1 MTNAASVPM
10 VASDRDLPP
19 EQVVFGIAHMKE
31 LREKVNQFAQ
41 TEAPV
46 LIRGEVGTGKKTI
59 AELIHYKSS
68 RGAGPFVK
76 VTCSTLT
83 GTDSGREL
91 FGPEGGDS
99 RPEIML
105 RAARGTLFL
114 DEIGDLSK
122 GFQAKLQQWFP
133 AGQDNSTKRRA
144 GSALDV
150 RLICATRHNL
160 EQAVERGAFRSDLY
174 LRIRP
179 CSIEMPPLRERKADI
194 PMLVDYF
201 LERYKRKFNRAVKPL
216 SASTLRKLEDRSWPG
231 NIGEL
236 ENLIKRYVVLGSERA
251 MSDSLAEAVALALSE
266 VESASG
272 SLSLKRITRQAS
284 RELERQII
292 LLVLAENRGNRRQ
305 TAKVLNISYR
315 ALLYKLKE
323 AMAAGV
329 AVPGNSSRQIAPVQT
344 RDLSS

>member
-10 VASDRDLPP
+10 GASDRDLPP

-46 LIRGEVGTGKKTI
+46 LIRGEIGTGKKTI
-59 AELIHYKSS
+59 AQLIHYKSS

-76 VTCSTLT
+76 VTCSTVS
-83 GTDSGREL
+83 GTDSGTEL
-91 FGPEGGDS
+91 FGPEGADS

-105 RAARGTLFL
+105 RAAHGTLFL

-122 GFQAKLQQWFP
+122 AFQAKLRQWFS
-133 AGQDNSTKRRA
+133 AGQDNSMKRRA
-144 GSALDV
+144 GASDV

-179 CSIEMPPLRERKADI
+179 CCIEMPPLRERKADI

-201 LERYKRKFNRAVKPL
+201 LERYKRRFNRSVKPL
-216 SASTLRKLEDRSWPG
+216 STSTLRKLEDRSWPG

-236 ENLIKRYVVLGSERA
+236 ENLIKRYVVLGSESA
-251 MSDSLAEAVALALSE
+251 ICDSLAEAVALSLSE

-284 RELERQII
+284 RELERHII

-329 AVPGNSSRQIAPVQT
+329 AVPANSSRQIAPVQA

>member
-31 LREKVNQFAQ
+31 LREKVSQFAQ
-41 TEAPV
+41 TDAPV
-46 LIRGEVGTGKKTI
+46 LIRGEIGTGKKTI
-59 AELIHYKSS
+59 AQLIHDKSS
-68 RGAGPFVK
+68 RRAGPFVK
-76 VTCSTLT
+76 VTCSTVS
-83 GTDSGREL
+83 GTEL
-91 FGPEGGDS
+91 FGPEGADS
-99 RPEIML
+99 RPEVML
-105 RAARGTLFL
+105 RAAHGTLFL

-122 GFQAKLQQWFP
+122 GFQAKLRQWFP
-133 AGQDNSTKRRA
+133 AGQDGSMKRGA
-144 GSALDV
+144 GHALDV

-160 EQAVERGAFRSDLY
+160 EEAVEREAFHSDLY
-174 LRIRP
+174 LRIRS

-194 PMLVDYF
+194 PILVDYF
-201 LERYKRKFNRAVKPL
+201 VERYKKKFNRGVKPI
-216 SASTLRKLEDRSWPG
+216 SASALRKLEDRSWPG
-231 NIGEL
+231 NIREL
-236 ENLIKRYVVLGSERA
+236 ETLIKRYVVLGSERA
-251 MSDSLAEAVALALSE
+251 MWDGLAEAVALALSE

-272 SLSLKRITRQAS
+272 NLSLKRITRQAS

-329 AVPGNSSRQIAPVQT
+329 AVPGNSSRRIAPVQT
-344 RDLSS
+344 GDLSS